1 MSYFF
6 EKYMKYSFSKEGKG
20 VKGAV
25 KARVR
30 LAKEDE
36 IVRNELGEFEI
47 FLGVPESEKMT
58 RRKFILL
65 ARRVVVLAKTK
76 RTKKIV
82 CDVKDFQFPSLDMSD
97 RELGEVLA
105 TNFEMANFQFTEFLT
120 EPPEGFP
127 FVEEVCV
134 CGASKSFREGIERGK
149 SIGEEVNACRRLAN
163 LPGGDVT
170 PQTLADE
177 ARRVAKGKNIAVKI
191 LEEKEMRRLGMG
203 GVLGVGKGSES
214 PPKFIILE
222 YFGGGKKESP
232 IVFVGKGVTFDTGGI
247 NLKPSDSI
255 LGMNMDMSGG
265 AAVIHAVALAARLGV
280 KKNLVALVPA
290 VENMPSGSSYRPG
303 DVLRSMSGKTI
314 EVLNTDAEGRII
326 LADALHYA
334 KRYAPSL
341 VVDVATLKMCIRD
354 SIKTIARHKN
364 IDRLIHLPVQAG
376 SDAVLKRMNR
386 WYSRDEY
393 FALIERIR
401 TAIPEA
407 RFTTDIIVG
416 FPGESLED
424 FDATVDL
431 ARRVNF
437 EKAYIAWY
445 SPRPGT
451 TASKFSDDVPYEE
464 KIRRRKELDVL
475 VNKNRQKGI
484 DK

>member
-6 EKYMKYSFSKEGKG
+6 EKYMKYSFLKEGKG

-25 KARVR
+25 RVRVR

-36 IVRNELGEFEI
+36 VVRNKMGEVEI
-47 FLGVPESEKMT
+47 FLGVPEPEKMT
-58 RRKFILL
+58 RRKCILL

-97 RELGEVLA
+97 RELGEILA

-334 KRYAPSL
+334 KRYKPAL
-341 VVDVATLKMCIRD
+341 VVDVATL
-354 SIKTIARHKN
+354 TGAAVIALGER
-364 IDRLIHLPVQAG
+364 A
-376 SDAVLKRMNR
+376 SAVFT
-386 WYSRDEY
+386 RDERLETKLRELGERSGDY
-393 FALIERIR
+393 VWPLPLWEEYDEEIKGTFGDVANIGRTKWGGAITAAAFLAQFATDYDWAHIDMAPRM
-401 TAIPEA
+401 TAIE
-407 RFTTDIIVG
+407 
-416 FPGESLED
+416 GE
-424 FDATVDL
+424 FL
-431 ARRVNF
+431 AKGAAGAPVRLLL
-437 EKAYIAWY
+437 KIA
-445 SPRPGT
+445 
-451 TASKFSDDVPYEE
+451 EE
-464 KIRRRKELDVL
+464 M
-475 VNKNRQKGI
+475 
-484 DK
+484 